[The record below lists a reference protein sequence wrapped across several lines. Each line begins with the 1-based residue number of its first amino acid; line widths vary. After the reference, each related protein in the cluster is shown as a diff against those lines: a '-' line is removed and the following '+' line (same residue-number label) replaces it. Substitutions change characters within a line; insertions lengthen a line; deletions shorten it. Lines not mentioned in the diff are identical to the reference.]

1 MRPSNVMHFSFEL
14 TMLSA
19 VLLISATSAFPH
31 SANAFKMSDLDP
43 TKKDSAVREG
53 VRRADP
59 TAPNSAVREGL
70 RQVDPTAPNSA
81 VREGLRQVDPTAPD
95 SAVREG
101 LRQVD
106 PTNRNSLPREVLRE
120 TDITNPDSIPREEL
134 RKVDPSK
141 KVDSWVD
148 DRVDS
153 AAGKIN
159 QQIAQTGSNTQ
170 EQVIKIAMVVGG
182 LAGFLFLLS
191 VLRGI
196 LKRVFA

>member
-1 MRPSNVMHFSFEL
+1 MNIRPSNVL
-14 TMLSA
+14 LSA
-19 VLLISATSAFPH
+19 VLLVATASAFPH

-53 VRRADP
+53 MRQADP
-59 TAPNSAVREGL
+59 TASDSAVREGM
-70 RQVDPTAPNSA
+70 RQA
-81 VREGLRQVDPTAPD
+81 DPTAPD

-101 LRQVD
+101 LRQLD
-106 PTNRNSLPREVLRE
+106 PTDRDSLPREALRE
-120 TDITNPDSIPREEL
+120 TDITNPESIPREAL
-134 RKVDPSK
+134 RKVDPSEK
-141 KVDSWVD
+141 IDNWVD

-153 AAGKIN
+153 AAARVN

-170 EQVIKIAMVVGG
+170 DQVIKIAMVIGG